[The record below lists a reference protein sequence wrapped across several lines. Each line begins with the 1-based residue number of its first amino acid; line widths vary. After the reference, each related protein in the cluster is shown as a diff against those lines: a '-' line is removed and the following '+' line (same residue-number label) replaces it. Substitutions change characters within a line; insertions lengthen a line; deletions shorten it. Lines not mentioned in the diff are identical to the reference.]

1 MEPRAKRPRPSSD
14 RILAAAERE
23 FARRG
28 YGETS
33 LRQLMSAAKVST
45 TAFYA
50 RFATKEDVL
59 RQLVLG
65 LLSDLDERA
74 RAELSAAESVEDGF
88 RRGVDVL
95 VSVMAPKQRIVRIA
109 LTEGAA
115 SPAVRETLSQL
126 YAALAALLGEKLA
139 ALARRGD
146 ATADDP
152 EAVAWS
158 LVGALN
164 LQITRWAV
172 YEQLST
178 DELAPALHRVATAML
193 PLLKR

>member
-1 MEPRAKRPRPSSD
+1 
-14 RILAAAERE
+14 LAAAEKE
-23 FARRG
+23 FSRRG

-59 RQLVLG
+59 RQLVLA
-65 LLSDLDERA
+65 LLAELDTRA
-74 RAELSAAESVEDGF
+74 RAEIAGATSVEDGF
-88 RRGVDVL
+88 RRGVEVL

-109 LTEGAA
+109 LTDGAS
-115 SPAVRETLSQL
+115 SPAVSHTLSQL
-126 YAALAALLGEKLA
+126 YSALAALLAEKIA
-139 ALARRGD
+139 ALAGRGD
-146 ATADDP
+146 ARAEDP
-152 EAVAWS
+152 EALAWS

-172 YEQLST
+172 FEQIST
-178 DELAPALHRVATAML
+178 EELGPALHRVAHAML
-193 PLLKR
+193 PLLRA

>member
-1 MEPRAKRPRPSSD
+1 M
-14 RILAAAERE
+14 
-23 FARRG
+23 
-28 YGETS
+28 
-33 LRQLMSAAKVST
+33 
-45 TAFYA
+45 
-50 RFATKEDVL
+50 
-59 RQLVLG
+59 
-65 LLSDLDERA
+65 
-74 RAELSAAESVEDGF
+74 EDGF